1 MKLMVLDGNSLVNR
15 AFFGIKLLTTKDGR
29 YTNAI
34 YGFQN
39 ILLNLLAAHKPDAVA
54 IAWDERAPTFRH
66 TAYDG
71 YKATRHGMP
80 EELAQQMPV
89 LKELL
94 TDLGFVQVSKAGWEA
109 DDILGTLAAACEA
122 AGGTTLLATGDRDSL
137 QLVDDATTVLLA
149 TNKETIPMDPAAIR
163 EKYGIEPPQLI
174 DVKSLMGDAS
184 DNIPGVPGIGEKTAL
199 ALISKFGSLQGVYD
213 NIDDKAV
220 KPGQR
225 AKLTANRDKADLSY
239 MLGTIRKDAPI
250 ETDPAAYLRQPGDP
264 AAAAQLLAALEMH
277 KLVDR
282 WGLNGGTAPAPS
294 ENAAP
299 LETVEPSPLPLLLE
313 GRFYAARNADG
324 DWYLV
329 QGQDVYL
336 PDTDRL
342 AAILDS
348 GAELWAFDAKPLYR
362 LALEHGGIGSALRFD
377 GKLAA
382 YLLNPSASGY
392 EVHSLAAE
400 YGVHAAFACEAAPD
414 AGVLAGLCDT
424 LAAALDESGQRKLLD
439 EMELPLARVLADME
453 RIGFAIDADGIR
465 AFGDSLRSELDGI
478 LHNIYTEVGYEFNV
492 NSPKKLGEA
501 LFDKLGLPPRKK
513 NARGYST
520 DAETLES
527 LRPYNQVIDEILKYR
542 TYAKLLSTYVD
553 GLLNAEAADGRV
565 HSTFIQTEARTGR
578 ISSTEPNLQNIPVRM
593 ELGREIRKL
602 FVPRE
607 GCVLVDADYSQIELR
622 VLAHMSNDKNLI
634 QAYRQAEADRAAA
647 EELLSDPEMRELA
660 QEELTAAREEMERLR
675 QELKLLLLPKDPNDR
690 KNVILEIRGGV
701 GGEESALFAHSLLRM
716 YTMYAE
722 SRGWKLEI
730 ASINETELGGVKDC
744 SAVIEG
750 DGAWSRLKF
759 ESGVHRVQR
768 VPETESG
775 GRIHTSA
782 ATVAV
787 LPEMEPV
794 DVELN
799 PADIEMQVYRAS
811 GAGGQHVNK
820 TSSAVRLIHKP
831 TGTVVE
837 CQQERS
843 QFQNRDKA
851 MRLLASRLYEAEQE
865 KVEGA
870 YTAQRRRQVGT
881 GMRNERIRTYNFP
894 QGRVTDHRIGLTL
907 YRLESVMDGDLD
919 EIIDALVT
927 ADQAERLRS
936 QGTD

>member
-149 TNKETIPMDPAAIR
+149 TNKETLPMDPAAIR

-213 NIDDKAV
+213 NIEDKAV

-250 ETDPAAYLRQPGDP
+250 ESDPAAYVRQPGDP

-277 KLVDR
+277 KMVAR
-282 WGLNGGTAPAPS
+282 WGLEEGSAPA
-294 ENAAP
+294 AADTAP

-313 GRFYAARNADG
+313 GRFYAAQSASKEG
-324 DWYLV
+324 DSAWYLV
-329 QGQDVYL
+329 QGKDVYL
-336 PDTDRL
+336 PDADRL
-342 AAILDS
+342 AAILD
-348 GAELWAFDAKPLYR
+348 GDAEIWAFDAKPLYR
-362 LALEHGGIGSALRFD
+362 LALEHGGIGKALRFD

-400 YGVHAAFACEAAPD
+400 YGVHADFTCEATPD
-414 AGVLAGLCDT
+414 AGVLAGLCDA

-453 RIGFAIDADGIR
+453 RIGFAVDADGIR
-465 AFGDSLRSELDGI
+465 AFGDSLRGELDGI
-478 LHNIYTEVGYEFNV
+478 LNNIYTEVGYEFNV
-492 NSPKKLGEA
+492 NSPKQLGEA

-527 LRPYNQVIDEILKYR
+527 LRPYSPVIDEILKYR
-542 TYAKLLSTYVD
+542 TYSKLLSTYVD
-553 GLLNAEAADGRV
+553 GLLNATAADGRV

-578 ISSTEPNLQNIPVRM
+578 ISSTEPNLQNIP
-593 ELGREIRKL
+593 IR
-602 FVPRE
+602 
-607 GCVLVDADYSQIELR
+607 
-622 VLAHMSNDKNLI
+622 
-634 QAYRQAEADRAAA
+634 
-647 EELLSDPEMRELA
+647 
-660 QEELTAAREEMERLR
+660 
-675 QELKLLLLPKDPNDR
+675 
-690 KNVILEIRGGV
+690 
-701 GGEESALFAHSLLRM
+701 
-716 YTMYAE
+716 
-722 SRGWKLEI
+722 
-730 ASINETELGGVKDC
+730 TELG
-744 SAVIEG
+744 S
-750 DGAWSRLKF
+750 
-759 ESGVHRVQR
+759 
-768 VPETESG
+768 
-775 GRIHTSA
+775 
-782 ATVAV
+782 
-787 LPEMEPV
+787 
-794 DVELN
+794 
-799 PADIEMQVYRAS
+799 
-811 GAGGQHVNK
+811 
-820 TSSAVRLIHKP
+820 
-831 TGTVVE
+831 
-837 CQQERS
+837 
-843 QFQNRDKA
+843 
-851 MRLLASRLYEAEQE
+851 
-865 KVEGA
+865 
-870 YTAQRRRQVGT
+870 
-881 GMRNERIRTYNFP
+881 
-894 QGRVTDHRIGLTL
+894 
-907 YRLESVMDGDLD
+907 
-919 EIIDALVT
+919 
-927 ADQAERLRS
+927 RLRS
-936 QGTD
+936 YFVAGQG

>member
-66 TAYDG
+66 NAYDG

-149 TNKETIPMDPAAIR
+149 TNKETLPMDPAAIR

-213 NIDDKAV
+213 NIEDKAV

-225 AKLTANRDKADLSY
+225 TKLTANRDKADLSY

-250 ETDPAAYLRQPGDP
+250 ESDPAAYVRRPGDP

-277 KLVDR
+277 KMVAR
-282 WGLNGGTAPAPS
+282 WGLEEGAAPAAAD
-294 ENAAP
+294 AAP

-313 GRFYAARNADG
+313 GRFYAAQSASKEG
-324 DWYLV
+324 DSAWYLV
-329 QGQDVYL
+329 QGKDVYL
-336 PDTDRL
+336 PDADRL
-342 AAILDS
+342 AAILD
-348 GAELWAFDAKPLYR
+348 GDAEIWAFDAKPLYR
-362 LALEHGGIGSALRFD
+362 LALEHGGIGKALRFD

-400 YGVHAAFACEAAPD
+400 YGVHADFTCEAAPD
-414 AGVLAGLCDT
+414 AGVLAGLCDA

-453 RIGFAIDADGIR
+453 RIGFAVDADGIR
-465 AFGDSLRSELDGI
+465 AFGDSLRGELDGI
-478 LHNIYTEVGYEFNV
+478 LQNIYTEVGYEFNV
-492 NSPKKLGEA
+492 NSPKQLGEA

-527 LRPYNQVIDEILKYR
+527 LRPYSQVIDEILKYR
-542 TYAKLLSTYVD
+542 TYSKLLSTYVD
-553 GLLNAEAADGRV
+553 GLLNATAADGRV

-578 ISSTEPNLQNIPVRM
+578 ISSTEPNLQNIPIRT
-593 ELGREIRKL
+593 ELGSRLRGY
-602 FVPRE
+602 FVAGQGE
-607 GCVLVDADYSQIELR
+607 TLVDADYSQIELR
-622 VLAHMSNDKNLI
+622 ILAHITGDEHMQ
-634 QAYRQAEADRAAA
+634 QAFLNGADIHRSTAAKIYHIPESEVTPQLRSASKAINFGIMYGKGAFSLGKDLGISVKEADAFLKTYLDTFPKVDGYMKDCIAHAKDKGYVETLFGRRRA
-647 EELLSDPEMRELA
+647 LPELA
-660 QEELTAAREEMERLR
+660 SSNFQVRASGERMARNTPIQGTAADIIKLAMVHVWQRLRDEKLQARLLLQVHDELIVEAPDAEIDEVKRILKEEME
-675 QELKLLLLPKDPNDR
+675 
-690 KNVILEIRGGV
+690 NVVHYSVPL
-701 GGEESALFAHSLLRM
+701 
-716 YTMYAE
+716 T
-722 SRGWKLEI
+722 
-730 ASINETELGGVKDC
+730 TE
-744 SAVIEG
+744 
-750 DGAWSRLKF
+750 
-759 ESGVHRVQR
+759 
-768 VPETESG
+768 
-775 GRIHTSA
+775 
-782 ATVAV
+782 
-787 LPEMEPV
+787 
-794 DVELN
+794 
-799 PADIEMQVYRAS
+799 
-811 GAGGQHVNK
+811 
-820 TSSAVRLIHKP
+820 
-831 TGTVVE
+831 
-837 CQQERS
+837 
-843 QFQNRDKA
+843 
-851 MRLLASRLYEAEQE
+851 
-865 KVEGA
+865 
-870 YTAQRRRQVGT
+870 VGT
-881 GMRNERIRTYNFP
+881 GKTWLAA
-894 QGRVTDHRIGLTL
+894 H
-907 YRLESVMDGDLD
+907 
-919 EIIDALVT
+919 
-927 ADQAERLRS
+927 
-936 QGTD
+936 

>member
-1 MKLMVLDGNSLVNR
+1 MKLMILDGNSIVNR
-15 AFFGIKLLTTKDGR
+15 AFYGIRMLNAPDGTP
-29 YTNAI
+29 TNAV
-34 YGFQN
+34 YGFLTIFQR
-39 ILLNLLAAHKPDAVA
+39 ILELEQPQAVCVA
-54 IAWDERAPTFRH
+54 FDVHAPTFRH
-66 TAYDG
+66 EQYAL
-71 YKATRHGMP
+71 YKAQRKPMP
-80 EELAQQMPV
+80 EELVVQMPL
-89 LKELL
+89 LKQTLDHMGIRRLEL
-94 TDLGFVQVSKAGWEA
+94 AGWEA
-109 DDILGTLAAACEA
+109 DDLLGTVAKRCEA
-122 AGGTTLLATGDRDSL
+122 AGWACEIVTGDKDSL
-137 QLVDDATTVLLA
+137 QLITDTTHVCHVK
-149 TNKETIPMDPAAIR
+149 TRMGQTETIEYTPEVFRAEYGFDPIHM
-163 EKYGIEPPQLI
+163 I
-174 DVKSLMGDAS
+174 DLKALMGDSS

-329 QGQDVYL
+329 QGHDVYL

-478 LHNIYTEVGYEFNV
+478 LHNIYTVVGYSFNV
-492 NSPKKLGEA
+492 NSPKQLGEA

-527 LRPYNQVIDEILKYR
+527 LRPYSPVIDEILKYR

-578 ISSTEPNLQNIPVRM
+578 ISSTEPNLQNIPIRT
-593 ELGREIRKL
+593 ELGSRLRGY
-602 FVPRE
+602 FVAGE
-607 GCVLVDADYSQIELR
+607 GETLVDADYSQIELR
-622 VLAHMSNDKNLI
+622 ILAHITGDEHMQ
-634 QAYRQAEADRAAA
+634 QAFLNGADIHRSTAAKIYHSPESEVTPQLRSASKAINFGIMYGKGAYSLSKDLGIPVKEADTFLKTYLDTFPKVDGYMKDCIAHAKDKGYVETLFGRRRA
-647 EELLSDPEMRELA
+647 LPELA
-660 QEELTAAREEMERLR
+660 SSNFQVRASGERMARNTPIQGTAADIIKLAMVHVWQRLRDEKLQARLLLQVHDELIVEAPEAEIDEVKRILKEEME
-675 QELKLLLLPKDPNDR
+675 
-690 KNVILEIRGGV
+690 NVVHYSVPLTTEVGV
-701 GGEESALFAHSLLRM
+701 GKTWLEAH
-716 YTMYAE
+716 
-722 SRGWKLEI
+722 
-730 ASINETELGGVKDC
+730 
-744 SAVIEG
+744 
-750 DGAWSRLKF
+750 
-759 ESGVHRVQR
+759 
-768 VPETESG
+768 
-775 GRIHTSA
+775 
-782 ATVAV
+782 
-787 LPEMEPV
+787 
-794 DVELN
+794 
-799 PADIEMQVYRAS
+799 
-811 GAGGQHVNK
+811 
-820 TSSAVRLIHKP
+820 
-831 TGTVVE
+831 
-837 CQQERS
+837 
-843 QFQNRDKA
+843 
-851 MRLLASRLYEAEQE
+851 
-865 KVEGA
+865 
-870 YTAQRRRQVGT
+870 
-881 GMRNERIRTYNFP
+881 
-894 QGRVTDHRIGLTL
+894 
-907 YRLESVMDGDLD
+907 
-919 EIIDALVT
+919 
-927 ADQAERLRS
+927 
-936 QGTD
+936 

>member
-282 WGLNGGTAPAPS
+282 WGLDGGTAPAPS

-342 AAILDS
+342 AGFVGRLNHQKNPLFLMEVFAAMAAQDPHWKLLLVGTGEMEPEMRAAAARRGLTDRVIFAGVQSDVP
-348 GAELWAFDAKPLYR
+348 AFMNAFDLFLLPSNFEGSPVTLVEAQGCGVPC
-362 LALEHGGIGSALRFD
+362 LASTNVPDDGSVTDL
-377 GKLAA
+377 
-382 YLLNPSASGY
+382 
-392 EVHSLAAE
+392 VH
-400 YGVHAAFACEAAPD
+400 F
-414 AGVLAGLCDT
+414 
-424 LAAALDESGQRKLLD
+424 
-439 EMELPLARVLADME
+439 LPLAAPLTDWAAKAE
-453 RIGFAIDADGIR
+453 AIA
-465 AFGDSLRSELDGI
+465 AHGDHDDHWAALSAA
-478 LHNIYTEVGYEFNV
+478 GYEL
-492 NSPKKLGEA
+492 KTAARRMEQLY
-501 LFDKLGLPPRKK
+501 DKLGGH
-513 NARGYST
+513 A
-520 DAETLES
+520 
-527 LRPYNQVIDEILKYR
+527 
-542 TYAKLLSTYVD
+542 
-553 GLLNAEAADGRV
+553 
-565 HSTFIQTEARTGR
+565 
-578 ISSTEPNLQNIPVRM
+578 
-593 ELGREIRKL
+593 
-602 FVPRE
+602 
-607 GCVLVDADYSQIELR
+607 
-622 VLAHMSNDKNLI
+622 
-634 QAYRQAEADRAAA
+634 
-647 EELLSDPEMRELA
+647 
-660 QEELTAAREEMERLR
+660 
-675 QELKLLLLPKDPNDR
+675 
-690 KNVILEIRGGV
+690 
-701 GGEESALFAHSLLRM
+701 
-716 YTMYAE
+716 
-722 SRGWKLEI
+722 
-730 ASINETELGGVKDC
+730 
-744 SAVIEG
+744 
-750 DGAWSRLKF
+750 
-759 ESGVHRVQR
+759 
-768 VPETESG
+768 
-775 GRIHTSA
+775 
-782 ATVAV
+782 
-787 LPEMEPV
+787 
-794 DVELN
+794 
-799 PADIEMQVYRAS
+799 
-811 GAGGQHVNK
+811 
-820 TSSAVRLIHKP
+820 
-831 TGTVVE
+831 
-837 CQQERS
+837 
-843 QFQNRDKA
+843 
-851 MRLLASRLYEAEQE
+851 
-865 KVEGA
+865 
-870 YTAQRRRQVGT
+870 
-881 GMRNERIRTYNFP
+881 
-894 QGRVTDHRIGLTL
+894 
-907 YRLESVMDGDLD
+907 
-919 EIIDALVT
+919 
-927 ADQAERLRS
+927 
-936 QGTD
+936 

>member
-66 TAYDG
+66 NAYDG

-174 DVKSLMGDAS
+174 DVKSLMGDSS

-213 NIDDKAV
+213 NIEDKAV

-239 MLGTIRKDAPI
+239 MLGTIRRDAPI
-250 ETDPAAYLRQPGDP
+250 ETDPNAYIRRPGDP

-282 WGLNGGTAPAPS
+282 WGLESGAAPA
-294 ENAAP
+294 AAADTDP
-299 LETVEPSPLPLLLE
+299 VPTVEPAPLPLLPE
-313 GRFYAARNADG
+313 GRFYAAQNVTKTGDG
-324 DWYLV
+324 SWYLV
-329 QGQDVYL
+329 QGSEVYL

-342 AAILDS
+342 AALLD
-348 GAELWAFDAKPLYR
+348 GDAEIWAFDAKPLYR
-362 LALEHGGIGSALRFD
+362 LALAHGGIGRALRFD

-392 EVHSLAAE
+392 EVKSLAAE
-400 YGVHAAFACEAAPD
+400 YGVHAAFHCEDAPD

-453 RIGFAIDADGIR
+453 RIGFAIDAAGIR
-465 AFGDSLRSELDGI
+465 AFGDSLRGELDGI
-478 LHNIYTEVGYEFNV
+478 LRNIYTEVGYEFNV
-492 NSPKKLGEA
+492 NSPKQLGEA

-513 NARGYST
+513 TARGYST

-527 LRPYNQVIDEILKYR
+527 LRPYSPVIDEILKYR
-542 TYAKLLSTYVD
+542 TYSKLLSTYVD

-578 ISSTEPNLQNIPVRM
+578 ISSTEPNLQNIPIRT
-593 ELGREIRKL
+593 ELGSRLRGY
-602 FVPRE
+602 FVAGE
-607 GCVLVDADYSQIELR
+607 GETLVDADYSQIELR
-622 VLAHMSNDKNLI
+622 ILAHITGDEHMQ
-634 QAYRQAEADRAAA
+634 QAFLNGADIHRSTAAKIYHIPESEVTPQLRSASKAINFGIMYGKGAYSLSKDLGIPVKEADSFLKTYLDTFPKVDGYMKDCIAHAKDKGYVETLFGRRRA
-647 EELLSDPEMRELA
+647 LPELA
-660 QEELTAAREEMERLR
+660 SSNFQVRASGERMARNTPIQGTAADIIKLAMVHVWQRLRAEKLQARLLLQVHDELIVEAPEAECDAVKRILKEEME
-675 QELKLLLLPKDPNDR
+675 
-690 KNVILEIRGGV
+690 NVVHYSVPL
-701 GGEESALFAHSLLRM
+701 
-716 YTMYAE
+716 T
-722 SRGWKLEI
+722 
-730 ASINETELGGVKDC
+730 TE
-744 SAVIEG
+744 
-750 DGAWSRLKF
+750 
-759 ESGVHRVQR
+759 
-768 VPETESG
+768 
-775 GRIHTSA
+775 
-782 ATVAV
+782 
-787 LPEMEPV
+787 
-794 DVELN
+794 
-799 PADIEMQVYRAS
+799 
-811 GAGGQHVNK
+811 
-820 TSSAVRLIHKP
+820 
-831 TGTVVE
+831 
-837 CQQERS
+837 
-843 QFQNRDKA
+843 
-851 MRLLASRLYEAEQE
+851 
-865 KVEGA
+865 
-870 YTAQRRRQVGT
+870 VGT
-881 GMRNERIRTYNFP
+881 GKTWLAA
-894 QGRVTDHRIGLTL
+894 H
-907 YRLESVMDGDLD
+907 
-919 EIIDALVT
+919 
-927 ADQAERLRS
+927 
-936 QGTD
+936 